1 MVNSYKVLCSRGNN
15 MSQNDKLGYW
25 PSYLDPK
32 DLLYELKWNLEITYE
47 DSPSQAPAEKTLLDE
62 IVLEL

>member
-1 MVNSYKVLCSRGNN
+1 

-62 IVLEL
+62 IVLEV